1 MSYPSLESVEP
12 ILDTLRDLSIA
23 SGPSS
28 SAGNAPSAPL
38 FARLKAVNR
47 SSNAAT
53 ASRREITAEARTKIN
68 ETNLGLQNLMYE
80 RRYLEKEIEKCRSF
94 AFIYQDVPLH
104 SLEEFNALAPGSLRG
119 PDAADDEHQ
128 LMLNRLAFELSE
140 RERLEA
146 KRRSLAEERDSILT
160 ETKNFQAEVDKLS
173 DPFEAIEKLT
183 REVQQKIHALVPP
196 PPTVVTS
203 QEESEAEA
211 EATQPEDDPIPTDL
225 PNSDNPSFSEADTPR
240 PIESS

>member
-1 MSYPSLESVEP
+1 MSYPSLDSVEP
-12 ILDTLRDLSIA
+12 ILDTLRDLSA
-23 SGPSS
+23 DPSS
-28 SAGNAPSAPL
+28 STSTGNAPSAAL

-47 SSNAAT
+47 SSNAT
-53 ASRREITAEARTKIN
+53 TSSRREITAEARTKIN

-104 SLEEFNALAPGSLRG
+104 SLEEFQALAPDNLQG
-119 PDAADDEHQ
+119 PEIAADEHQ

-146 KRRSLAEERDSILT
+146 KRRALAEERDSILT

-173 DPFEAIEKLT
+173 DPFEEIEKLT
-183 REVQQKIHALVPP
+183 RELQQKIHRLVPP
-196 PPTVVTS
+196 PPTVVATY
-203 QEESEAEA
+203 ESEEL
-211 EATQPEDDPIPTDL
+211 EATQPEEDMSLADL
-225 PNSDNPSFSEADTPR
+225 PKE
-240 PIESS
+240 ESPLAT